1 VSWYSEVFDLVFSG
15 LDKDAANKVW
25 EKELKGKKEKDKKK
39 REPKKKEEE
48 EEESGDDDD

>member
-1 VSWYSEVFDLVFSG
+1 MSWYSEVFDLVFPG

-25 EKELKGKKEKDKKK
+25 EKELKGKKDKKK